1 MKQHKED
8 EKMRESLTV
17 EEKQKLVE
25 LKLRLLNAKKDE
37 ERVSLLEAIERILKT
52 AKKRQKFIAT
62 LDRP

>member
-1 MKQHKED
+1 
-8 EKMRESLTV
+8 MRESLTV